1 MTLGVL
7 PIYDDCPIGVRVDI
21 ALGVPGTGSLKC
33 SLNQRNK
40 EFTERNT
47 RFRNLKPS
55 GKTVINSCRT

>member
-1 MTLGVL
+1 M
-7 PIYDDCPIGVRVDI
+7 GVRVDI

-47 RFRNLKPS
+47 RLRNFKPS
-55 GKTVINSCRT
+55 GKTVINS